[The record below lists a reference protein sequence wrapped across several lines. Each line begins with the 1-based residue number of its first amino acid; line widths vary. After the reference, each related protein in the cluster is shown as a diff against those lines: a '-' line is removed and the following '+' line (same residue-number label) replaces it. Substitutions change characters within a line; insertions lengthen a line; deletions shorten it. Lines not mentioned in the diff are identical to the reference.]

1 MTLSKSTIIVLFHWI
16 YAKHTY
22 HCRIFLLTK
31 YHFWKCTPLQCKFIN
46 TLDQLKHQLC
56 GYFLSQSLT
65 MNNIFKIMHWT
76 RSLTHFRSTNIYSCK
91 ISNFSKDPDGGTWQ
105 SMEGLLHCSANSVP
119 LSPINFLERAA
130 KVCRDRTSVVY
141 GSFKY
146 NWAQTHQ
153 RCLKLASALTQLGV
167 SRGDV
172 VSNFDKIITTHMLLV
187 L

>member
-1 MTLSKSTIIVLFHWI
+1 VFSIFLFHI
-16 YAKHTY
+16 QEHDTKSFSKH
-22 HCRIFLLTK
+22 
-31 YHFWKCTPLQCKFIN
+31 
-46 TLDQLKHQLC
+46 HQ
-56 GYFLSQSLT
+56 
-65 MNNIFKIMHWT
+65 
-76 RSLTHFRSTNIYSCK
+76 SCK
-91 ISNFSKDPDGGTWQ
+91 TCKLLQDIGLGTWQ